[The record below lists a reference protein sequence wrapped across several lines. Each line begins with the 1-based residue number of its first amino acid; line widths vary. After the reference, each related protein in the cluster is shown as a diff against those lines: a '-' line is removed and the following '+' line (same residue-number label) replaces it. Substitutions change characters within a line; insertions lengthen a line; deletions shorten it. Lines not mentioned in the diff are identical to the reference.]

1 MEVQI
6 KIIGLLL
13 MMLAFMHFF
22 IPKYFNWKE
31 SLKSLSTMNRQMM
44 KVHTFFIALTVFLM
58 GFLCFTSSNEML
70 NTALGNKVALG
81 LAIFWT
87 IRMFIQ
93 FFGYSSDIWK
103 GKTFETVIHI
113 SASIFWTYLTVV
125 FWMCFLI

>member
-125 FWMCFLI
+125 FWMCFLN